1 MKKFSSFRIIALV
14 LLAAMCAMPASA
26 ANKKK
31 KVSDRRK
38 YSQDIHFVSFWGGAG
53 YSGLVDNYKKAPS
66 ENLSFSYDLSAGS
79 YKPQFL
85 GGGGGLLGVGYEL
98 HHKKFMF
105 TVGPEFRLLSSRDNF
120 KMYDAD
126 GAVSSVI
133 DYTHPQYPTTMVQ
146 HFDFKRYHETNVV
159 GQVTLPIL
167 FGMNLEKF
175 YFLAGGKVGYSI
187 FGHYHQRA
195 NLTTSVT
202 DNMAIDDWYEIPN
215 HDLVKGQLGKH
226 PLYNNVDGVKPTFK
240 GKNSFGLDATVSAE
254 FGVNINEFMPATWQ
268 KENMKKKYPLHMRA
282 AVFMDYG
289 IPNLYKLSLKDA
301 NFGAPMQSFMPGM
314 DANGFATEKFT
325 TTSMHQS
332 QIANFDKA
340 RVNSLLVGVKFTA
353 LLQLNKPKIP
363 NPRMLLWVTD
373 AFTDNQP
380 TKTIAR
386 VAAQQEGR
394 KRPQQKAMK
403 RDGMLAP
410 RMYRGM
416 YTLSATAPGYL
427 ESDTIT
433 YDHQED
439 MKDTIHFALIPIPK
453 NVFYI
458 HDANTEAL
466 IPAQISLVS
475 HDSSDKR
482 SGSTTAENTSLEMSL
497 RYGNTYDVV
506 VSAPGYHSDTLAL
519 SDLYDQNVNYYL
531 RPIVRVR
538 HKLILKNMY
547 FATDKTDILPMSE
560 PDIIKLYNFL
570 SENPKIRVLIT
581 GHTDSQ
587 GSEEHN
593 QTLSEGRSASLKNE
607 MIKRGIAADRMET
620 DGKGELEPIDTNATE
635 QGRQNNRRVEVTVLN
650 EDEAEEDVF

>member
-1 MKKFSSFRIIALV
+1 MKKCSVYSVVSLALS
-14 LLAAMCAMPASA
+14 LALCAMPLSA
-26 ANKKK
+26 ANKK

-53 YSGLVDNYKKAPS
+53 YSGLVDNYKKSPS
-66 ENLSFSYDLSAGS
+66 ENLSFSYDLTGGS

-105 TVGPEFRLLSSRDNF
+105 SVGPEFRVLSSRDNF
-120 KMYDAD
+120 KMLDAN
-126 GAVSSVI
+126 GAKFTLI
-133 DYTHPQYPTTMVQ
+133 DYTHPAYPASMVQ
-146 HFDFKRYHETNVV
+146 HFDFAHYHETNVV

-167 FGMNLEKF
+167 FGANFEKF

-195 NLTTSVT
+195 KLTASVT
-202 DNMAIDDWYEIPN
+202 DEMAIDEWFELFN
-215 HDLVKGQLGKH
+215 HDLQKAQLGKH
-226 PLYNNVDGVKPTFK
+226 PLYNQADGVKPTFK
-240 GKNSFGLDATVSAE
+240 GKNSFGLDAAVSAE
-254 FGVNINEFMPATWQ
+254 FGVNINEFMPAAWQ
-268 KENMKKKYPLHMRA
+268 KENAKKKYPLHMRA

-289 IPNLYKLSLKDA
+289 IPNLYKLSLKKD
-301 NFGAPMQSFMPGM
+301 NTGADMLSFMPGL
-314 DANGFATEKFT
+314 DESGYPVEKFV
-325 TTSMHQS
+325 TTSMHKS
-332 QIANFDKA
+332 SIAAFDKA
-340 RVNSLLVGVKFTA
+340 HVNSLLVGVKFTA
-353 LLQLNKPKIP
+353 LLQLNKPKTP
-363 NPRMLLWVTD
+363 NPRMLMWVTD

-380 TKTIAR
+380 TKSIAR

-458 HDANTEAL
+458 HDANTEDL
-466 IPAQISLVS
+466 IPASVSFVS
-475 HDSSDKR
+475 HESDDKR

-497 RYGNTYDVV
+497 KYGNTYDVV

-519 SDLYDQNVNYYL
+519 ADLYDQNVNYYL

-538 HKLILKNMY
+538 HKLILKHMY

-560 PDIIKLYNFL
+560 GDILKLYNFL
-570 SENPKIRVLIT
+570 NDNPKIRVLIT

-635 QGRQNNRRVEVTVLN
+635 AGRQNNRRVEVTVLN
-650 EDEAEEDVF
+650 AEEAEEDIF

>member
-1 MKKFSSFRIIALV
+1 MKKVSVVRIIALAV
-14 LLAAMCAMPASA
+14 LVAFAAMPMSA

-31 KVSDRRK
+31 KMSDRRK

-53 YSGLVDNYKKAPS
+53 YSGLVDNYNKS
-66 ENLSFSYDLSAGS
+66 ENLGFSYDLTSGT

-85 GGGGGLLGVGYEL
+85 GGGGGMLGVGYEL

-105 TVGPEFRLLSSRDNF
+105 SVGPEFRLLSSRDNF
-120 KMYDAD
+120 KLLDDNNAKL
-126 GAVSSVI
+126 ASI

-146 HFDFKRYHETNVV
+146 HFDFRNYHETNVV
-159 GQVTLPIL
+159 GQVMLPIM
-167 FGMNLEKF
+167 FGGNFEKY
-175 YFLAGGKVGYSI
+175 YFLAGGKIGYSI
-187 FGHYHQRA
+187 FGHYHQRS
-195 NLTTSVT
+195 NLVNSVT
-202 DNMAIDDWYEIPN
+202 DKMGVEDWYDIPN
-215 HDLVKGQLGKH
+215 HDLLKGQLGKH
-226 PLYNNVDGVKPTFK
+226 PLYSSEIDGYSYK
-240 GKNSFGLDATVSAE
+240 GKNKFGLDATISAE
-254 FGVNINEFMPATWQ
+254 FGVNINEFMPAAWQ

-289 IPNLYKLSLKDA
+289 IPNMYKMSLSKD
-301 NFGAPMQSFMPGM
+301 NTGVDMLSFAPGEDLNGYRVM
-314 DANGFATEKFT
+314 DFAS
-325 TTSMHQS
+325 TSMHKS

-363 NPRMLLWVTD
+363 NPRLLFWVTD

-380 TKTIAR
+380 TKSIAR
-386 VAAQQEGR
+386 VSVLQEGR

-410 RMYRGM
+410 RLYRGM
-416 YTLSATAPGYL
+416 YTFSATAPGYL
-427 ESDTIT
+427 ESDTMSF
-433 YDHQED
+433 DHQND
-439 MKDTIHFALIPIPK
+439 LKDTIHFALIPVPK

-458 HDANTEAL
+458 HDANSEAL
-466 IPAQISLVS
+466 IPATVSLVS
-475 HDSSDKR
+475 HESDDKR

-497 RYGNTYDVV
+497 TYGNTYDVV
-506 VSAPGYHSDTLAL
+506 VSAPGYHSDTVAL

-538 HKLILKNMY
+538 HKLILKHMY

-560 PDIIKLYNFL
+560 EDILKLYNFL
-570 SENPKIRVLIT
+570 NDNPKIRVMIT

-593 QTLSEGRSASLKNE
+593 QTLSEGRAASLKNE

-620 DGKGELEPIDTNATE
+620 EGKGELEPIDTNATE
-635 QGRQNNRRVEVTVLN
+635 EGRQNNRRVEVTVLN

>member
-1 MKKFSSFRIIALV
+1 MTKLSFVRLTALS
-14 LLAAMCAMPASA
+14 LLVAAAVMPLSA
-26 ANKKK
+26 ANKK

-66 ENLSFSYDLSAGS
+66 ENLSFSYDLTGGTF
-79 YKPQFL
+79 KPQFL

-105 TVGPEFRLLSSRDNF
+105 TVGPEFRILSSRDNF
-120 KMYDAD
+120 KMYDTD
-126 GAVSSVI
+126 GAKLEQI
-133 DYTHPQYPTTMVQ
+133 DYVHPAYPATMTQ
-146 HFDFKRYHETNVV
+146 HFSFARYHETNVI

-167 FGMNLEKF
+167 FGANFEKF

-187 FGHYHQRA
+187 FGHYHQRSM
-195 NLTTSVT
+195 LTSSVY
-202 DNMAIDDWYEIPN
+202 DNMAVEDWLDIPS
-215 HDLVKGQLGKH
+215 HDLVKEQLGKH
-226 PLYNNVDGVKPTFK
+226 PLYNQVDGVKPTFK

-289 IPNLYKLSLKDA
+289 IPNMYKLSLKDA
-301 NFGAPMQSFMPGM
+301 NTGENMLAFMPGT
-314 DANGFATEKFT
+314 DNSGYPVEKFT
-325 TTSMHQS
+325 STSMHKS
-332 QIANFDKA
+332 ALANFDKA
-340 RVNSLLVGVKFTA
+340 HVNSLLVGVKFTA

-386 VAAQQEGR
+386 VAAQMEGR

-416 YTLSATAPGYL
+416 YTLTASAPGYL

-439 MKDTIHFALIPIPK
+439 MKDTIHFALIPVPK

-466 IPAQISLVS
+466 IPASISLIAHES
-475 HDSSDKR
+475 DDKR

-519 SDLYDQNVNYYL
+519 ADLYDQNVNYYL

-538 HKLILKNMY
+538 HKLILKHMY

-560 PDIIKLYNFL
+560 PDIIMLYNFL
-570 SENPKIRVLIT
+570 KDNPKIRVLIT

-635 QGRQNNRRVEVTVLN
+635 AGRQNNRRVEVTVLN
-650 EDEAEEDVF
+650 EEEAEEDVF